1 MSAKDSITILWSKCV
16 TALGAHSVWNHLL
29 YLKIFKV
36 CRFFLFLLPA
46 ELSHDLGL
54 KALRFLYQRGLIGLL
69 GPTLLVQPILL
80 LGMKFPNPVGLAAGL
95 DKNADYLDALG
106 ALGFGFV
113 EVGTVTPKSQ
123 PGNLKPRMFRLR
135 KEKAIINQMGFN
147 NKGVD
152 HLVERLQVRK
162 YKGIVGVNIGKNLT
176 TSVEDA
182 AQDYLICLQKVYPVA
197 DYVVIN
203 LSSPNTPGLR
213 TLQFG
218 DHLEKL
224 LAILKTEQK
233 KLAMQYQYYVPLLLK
248 ISPDLSKEEIVSIAK
263 SLRKYAFDGVIAT
276 NTTINRD
283 GIDKSKHA
291 KQLGGLSGAP
301 LTDAATVVLEYLNT
315 ALAGIMPIIGVGGI
329 MEAADAAAKFKAG
342 AKLVQLYSGFVY
354 AGPQLIRDAVEVWQ
368 QLVTQNGVPKSA
380 AFYLFTTSGCHLC
393 EQAHALVI
401 PLLNNRW
408 PLQLVEISDSEELM
422 EKYGVRIPVLGVLT
436 VAGLWREMAWPF
448 GAEETREFIAKC

>member
-1 MSAKDSITILWSKCV
+1 
-16 TALGAHSVWNHLL
+16 
-29 YLKIFKV
+29 
-36 CRFFLFLLPA
+36 
-46 ELSHDLGL
+46 
-54 KALRFLYQRGLIGLL
+54 
-69 GPTLLVQPILL
+69 
-80 LGMKFPNPVGLAAGL
+80 
-95 DKNADYLDALG
+95 
-106 ALGFGFV
+106 
-113 EVGTVTPKSQ
+113 
-123 PGNLKPRMFRLR
+123 
-135 KEKAIINQMGFN
+135 MGFN

-315 ALAGIMPIIGVGGI
+315 ALAGIMPVIGVGGI

-368 QLVTQNGVPKSA
+368 QLVTQNGVQKSA
-380 AFYLFTTSGCHLC
+380 AFYLFSKGITK
-393 EQAHALVI
+393 A
-401 PLLNNRW
+401 
-408 PLQLVEISDSEELM
+408 
-422 EKYGVRIPVLGVLT
+422 
-436 VAGLWREMAWPF
+436 
-448 GAEETREFIAKC
+448 